1 MNYDQHVTNL
11 VKTARHCTNPEELR
25 RMAKTL
31 ERYSAY
37 KEAKHLENKALEIE
51 RQYAEQAAK

>member
-25 RMAKTL
+25 QMAKQL

-37 KEAKHLENKALEIE
+37 REAKHLEQRALEIE
-51 RQYAEQAAK
+51 RAFAEQAAK